1 MFSNCSKSPQ
11 KAATNVQYTKG
22 AVRGANRLPPP
33 MRTAVAGSSRKPY
46 RRTAP
51 REPQA
56 AAPTSYCSPA
66 HARQSPGGGQTTYP
80 LHPGGVF
87 IQDSAGSSPFSRRC
101 LFCVPTVRTYR
112 PAGAFFIAFAET
124 ARRLLTTVRR
134 CGTISDGNRIW
145 HGKSLG
151 KRCKTC
157 RRSKTLRRPRRAGTK
172 DGCGSGEAHCE
183 DRRCKA
189 ATPNLSGKRTE

>member
-1 MFSNCSKSPQ
+1 MFANCSKSPQ

-22 AVRGANRLPPP
+22 AVGGANRLPPP

-80 LHPGGVF
+80 LPCAGVSIEDSPGNGAVFLSPQFWGVLGEEYGAVCTLCPPAGCDTITAVRPAWGRLAGYCEKRRDLLCVICGSF
-87 IQDSAGSSPFSRRC
+87 CGSSALP
-101 LFCVPTVRTYR
+101 
-112 PAGAFFIAFAET
+112 
-124 ARRLLTTVRR
+124 
-134 CGTISDGNRIW
+134 
-145 HGKSLG
+145 
-151 KRCKTC
+151 
-157 RRSKTLRRPRRAGTK
+157 
-172 DGCGSGEAHCE
+172 
-183 DRRCKA
+183 
-189 ATPNLSGKRTE
+189 